1 MPMRSKWSKHAKQQ
15 RATILRTIARELSR
29 EDASRWNSKI
39 AQAVS
44 NLPDFPELGDAVPEE
59 CFFTIPPECERL
71 RQTHCLPYRIVYEH
85 VNDEIHILAI
95 MHSTAMIRTRDSY
108 WN

>member
-15 RATILRTIARELSR
+15 RAAILRTIARELSR
-29 EDASRWNSKI
+29 EDASRWNNKI

-59 CFFTIPPECERL
+59 CFFTIPPEYERL